1 MEKPIPPLYPV
12 HWIFLVILLFM
23 MGSCSHKFE
32 GDVLDLGMYQWNL
45 WSDPEA
51 TWTHASDSIIPGP
64 VHLDPGHY
72 PSCGW
77 EEFHR
82 GKGKLVRI
90 PARMDEHLESGLTG
104 SEEADTFRGVAW
116 YHCRFTLPE
125 MWEGR
130 EMALEFEEAGP
141 KVDVYLNELFVGGY
155 RGKNASFS
163 LDVTGFIYYT
173 LDNHL
178 SVRVTDT
185 GGDDGGITGSLHV
198 RPGDSAEPVM
208 EE

>member
-1 MEKPIPPLYPV
+1 
-12 HWIFLVILLFM
+12 
-23 MGSCSHKFE
+23 
-32 GDVLDLGMYQWNL
+32 
-45 WSDPEA
+45 
-51 TWTHASDSIIPGP
+51 
-64 VHLDPGHY
+64 
-72 PSCGW
+72 
-77 EEFHR
+77 
-82 GKGKLVRI
+82 
-90 PARMDEHLESGLTG
+90 
-104 SEEADTFRGVAW
+104 
-116 YHCRFTLPE
+116 